1 MRQPRS
7 KAQLAKTALKLAL
20 LKYNPIGMQAKLI
33 IAGSALAV
41 VLWLIF
47 TAGLFSMF
55 SSSDDSSSGVGV
67 GIGPASVTPEVAQ
80 YRDTISSE
88 LAKYNMEGQTELLL
102 ALMMQESGGK
112 GNDPMQASE
121 SKCGS
126 VGCITSPDESITY
139 GVKHFVSVFESTG
152 EDIKLTLQSYNFG
165 SGFIDYV
172 LKNGGSYTKE
182 LAISFSQLQ
191 YQKLAH
197 TGIYKCQRPEAIKH
211 NACYGDIGYV
221 DAVLKYLPSASVGNS
236 DMIAG
241 DFASPVRNELRV
253 TSKYGWRNIGAG
265 PEHHDGIDLG
275 CSEAD
280 SIHSVKAGT
289 IVYAGTYGGYGN
301 VVTIQH
307 AANSF
312 STYAHLSRIGVQVN
326 QKVESGNQVGM
337 CGDTGRSFGSH
348 LHFEIKTQMW
358 GGYMDPAPFLFKEV

>member
-1 MRQPRS
+1 MGQPRS
-7 KAQLAKTALKLAL
+7 KRQLAKTAIKLAL
-20 LKYNPIGMQAKLI
+20 LKYNPIGLEVKLI
-33 IAGSALAV
+33 VAGFGLAI
-41 VLWLIF
+41 LMLLIF

-67 GIGPASVTPEVAQ
+67 DAGPASVSPEVAQ
-80 YRDTISSE
+80 YREPISNE
-88 LAKYNMEGQTELLL
+88 LAKHNMEDQTELLL

-126 VGCITSPDESITY
+126 IGCITNPDESIAY
-139 GVKHFVSVFESTG
+139 GVKHFVSVFESAG
-152 EDIKLTLQSYNFG
+152 EDVKLTLQSYNFG

-172 LKNGGSYTKE
+172 LKNGGGYTKE

-191 YQKLAH
+191 YQKLKH
-197 TGIYKCQRPEAIKH
+197 TGIYTCHRPEAIQH

-221 DAVLKYLPSASVGNS
+221 DAVLKYLPSASMGSSN
-236 DMIAG
+236 MIAG
-241 DFASPVRNELRV
+241 DFASPVSNDMRV

-275 CSEAD
+275 CSEVD
-280 SIHSVKAGT
+280 SIYSVKAGT

-312 STYAHLSRIGVQVN
+312 STYAHLSRISVQVN
-326 QKVESGNQVGM
+326 QNVEGGNQVGM
-337 CGDTGRSFGSH
+337 CGNTGRSFGSH

-358 GGYMDPAPFLFKEV
+358 GGYMDPAPFLFKEA